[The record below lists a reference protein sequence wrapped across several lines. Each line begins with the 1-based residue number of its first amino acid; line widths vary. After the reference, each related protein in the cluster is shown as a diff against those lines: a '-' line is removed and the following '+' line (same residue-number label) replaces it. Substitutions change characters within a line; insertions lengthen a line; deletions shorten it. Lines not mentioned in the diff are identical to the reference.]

1 MSFPKQDLLSLWPS
15 CQLHSLPP
23 PGTHLILRMT
33 RECVV
38 PGRWAVFSGCGKPK
52 ADPRFCWWLLLEFL
66 SDPRRSWSI
75 FWKCH
80 AGTVWGPNVRS
91 NLFMTKKAVSPR
103 VKRAAS
109 HLAPSFHPPA
119 MKTTFLYNGRA
130 ETSRRSMLMYGRH
143 ANMWHSPLLSLVKH
157 ENIADLCP
165 SLQHCSL
172 WVEP

>member
-23 PGTHLILRMT
+23 GTHIILQMT
-33 RECVV
+33 RGCVV
-38 PGRWAVFSGCGKPK
+38 PGRWAGFRGCGKTK
-52 ADPRFCWWLLLEFL
+52 ADPPFCWWLLLEFL
-66 SDPRRSWSI
+66 SDPRRNWSI

-80 AGTVWGPNVRS
+80 AGTVWVPIVRS

-109 HLAPSFHPPA
+109 HVAPSLHQRWKRLFLIVGEQKPA
-119 MKTTFLYNGRA
+119 EGQCYRMA
-130 ETSRRSMLMYGRH
+130 DMLT
-143 ANMWHSPLLSLVKH
+143 WHSPLLSLVKH

-165 SLQHCSL
+165 SLQRCS
-172 WVEP
+172 WWAEP